1 MPTRLVCVQVL
12 IHVTERV
19 ATLHAAGVVHRDLK
33 PGNILWR
40 PRNHAWTLID
50 YGCAAE
56 IGALPTQPM
65 STCSWF
71 PAVVEV
77 LADMACVE
85 IR

>member
-1 MPTRLVCVQVL
+1 MAARGEGPYVSAIDFSYASTQVFVAMTPRFLQVL

-33 PGNILWR
+33 PGNVLWR

-56 IGALPTQPM
+56 MGVPVP
-65 STCSWF
+65 ST
-71 PAVVEV
+71 
-77 LADMACVE
+77 
-85 IR
+85 